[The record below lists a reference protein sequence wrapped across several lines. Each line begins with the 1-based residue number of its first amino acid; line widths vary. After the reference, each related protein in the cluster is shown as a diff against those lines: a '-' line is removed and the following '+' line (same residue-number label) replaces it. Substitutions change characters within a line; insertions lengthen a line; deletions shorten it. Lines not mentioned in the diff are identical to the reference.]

1 MSDDLFENTPTSSGD
16 YDASSIEVLEG
27 LEPVRRRPG
36 MYIGGTDDRALHHL
50 VAEVLDNA
58 MDEAVA
64 GHATRIELRLDEG
77 NRVVVSDNG
86 RGIPVGEHPKYPGK
100 STLEVI
106 LSTLH
111 SGGKFS
117 GKAYATSGGLHGVGV
132 SVVNALSSDTRV
144 EVARDKQLYAQ
155 KFSRG
160 ETLGPIEQLGP
171 TPNRRGTTVSFVP
184 DTEIFGDRQFNPKKL
199 FKLARSK
206 AYLFA
211 GVEIRWKCAPSLT
224 SDDIPA
230 EAVFKFPGGLADHL
244 AEQLGGRECVTA
256 QPFAGTQDFPD
267 EAGRVEWAIAWP
279 LYSDGSTSWYCN
291 TVPTPDGGTHVQGL
305 RAALTKALRAFGELT
320 GAKKAKDLTAD
331 DVMVGAEVMLSVFI
345 RDPQFQSQT
354 KDRLTSPEA
363 ARLVENAVR
372 DHFDHFL
379 SDNMERGKALLG
391 QVMERMD
398 ERLRRKQEREIKRK
412 TATNAKKL
420 RLPGKLTDCSG
431 EGEGETELFIVE
443 GDSAGGSAKQ
453 ARNRKTQAILPIRGK
468 ILNVASATADKIR
481 ANSEIADLTLAM
493 GCGTRKDC
501 EPENLRYDRI
511 IIMTDADVDGAHI
524 RTLLLTFFYRQT
536 RELIERGHIYI
547 AQPPLYKATR
557 GRSELYLKDE
567 RALEDYL
574 LDGGIEDAVFTT
586 QDGTTHA
593 GQDLLAILH
602 QSREI
607 VNAINNLNTRYNRN
621 LVEQAAIVGGLD
633 PEGIANPDRSGE
645 TLKRVANRLD
655 RISDELER
663 GWTGEV
669 TDEEALAFSR
679 TVRGVTET
687 HHIDRA
693 LLQSAD
699 ARKLRQLADR
709 LDELFGGV
717 PTLARKGDTINI
729 FGPASLFKAVTDAG
743 RKGVSMQRY
752 KGLGEMN
759 AEQLW
764 ETTLDPNART
774 LLRVEIDQTDEA
786 DQIFTALMGDL
797 VEPRRDFIQDNALNV
812 SNLDV

>member
-1 MSDDLFENTPTSSGD
+1 MAMSDDLFENTPTSSGD
-16 YDASSIEVLEG
+16 YDSSSIEVLEG

-50 VAEVLDNA
+50 AAEVLDNA

-64 GHATRIELRLDEG
+64 GHASRIEMRLDEA
-77 NRVVVSDNG
+77 NRLHISDNG
-86 RGIPVGEHPKYPGK
+86 RGIPVDEHPKFPGK

-132 SVVNALSSDTRV
+132 SVVNALSSHTRV

-155 KFSRG
+155 EFSKG
-160 ETLGPIEQLGP
+160 ETLGKIEVVGAA
-171 TPNRRGTTVSFVP
+171 PNRRGTTVSFTP
-184 DTEIFGDRQFNPKKL
+184 DTEIFGDRQFKPHRL

-211 GVEIRWKCAPSLT
+211 GVEIRWKCAESLSSEDVPT
-224 SDDIPA
+224 

-244 AEQLGGRECVTA
+244 AEQIGSRECVTA
-256 QPFAGTQDFPD
+256 QVFAGNQDFPD
-267 EAGRVEWAIAWP
+267 DNGQSMGRVEWAIGWP

-291 TVPTPDGGTHVQGL
+291 TVPTPDGGTHEQGL
-305 RAALTKALRAFGELT
+305 RGALTKALRAFGDLT
-320 GAKKAKDLTAD
+320 GAKKAKDITAD
-331 DVMVGAEVMLSVFI
+331 DIMTGGEVMLSVFI

-379 SDNMERGKALLG
+379 TDNMDRGKALLG
-391 QVMERMD
+391 EVMERMD

-431 EGEGETELFIVE
+431 EGDRETELFIVE

-453 ARNRKTQAILPIRGK
+453 ARDRKTQAILPIRGK

-501 EPENLRYDRI
+501 DATDLRYDRI

-524 RTLLLTFFYRQT
+524 ATLLMTFFFQEMPDVVRSGALY
-536 RELIERGHIYI
+536 L
-547 AQPPLYKATR
+547 AQPPLYRLTAGKESRYAR
-557 GRSELYLKDE
+557 DDVH
-567 RALEDYL
+567 RA
-574 LDGGIEDAVFTT
+574 
-586 QDGTTHA
+586 
-593 GQDLLAILH
+593 
-602 QSREI
+602 
-607 VNAINNLNTRYNRN
+607 
-621 LVEQAAIVGGLD
+621 
-633 PEGIANPDRSGE
+633 
-645 TLKRVANRLD
+645 
-655 RISDELER
+655 ELEATVFK
-663 GWTGEV
+663 GKKVEV
-669 TDEEALAFSR
+669 
-679 TVRGVTET
+679 
-687 HHIDRA
+687 
-693 LLQSAD
+693 
-699 ARKLRQLADR
+699 
-709 LDELFGGV
+709 
-717 PTLARKGDTINI
+717 
-729 FGPASLFKAVTDAG
+729 G
-743 RKGVSMQRY
+743 RF

-759 AEQLW
+759 PQQLR
-764 ETTLDPNART
+764 ETTMNPETRSLVRIT
-774 LLRVEIDQTDEA
+774 LPVEFEQRAGVKELVDQ
-786 DQIFTALMGDL
+786 LMGRNP
-797 VEPRRDFIQDNALNV
+797 EHRFNFIQNRAGEMDRDMIDA
-812 SNLDV
+812 

>member
-1 MSDDLFENTPTSSGD
+1 MADDLFENTPTSSGD

-64 GHATRIELRLDEG
+64 GHASRIEIRLDEG
-77 NRVVVSDNG
+77 NKVTISDNG
-86 RGIPVGEHPKYPGK
+86 RGIPVAEHPKYPGK

-106 LSTLH
+106 LTTLH

-132 SVVNALSSDTRV
+132 SVVNALSDYTRV
-144 EVARDKQLYAQ
+144 EVARDKQLFAQ
-155 KFSRG
+155 EFSKG
-160 ETLGPIEQLGP
+160 HPTGKLQELGP
-171 TPNRRGTTVSFVP
+171 TPNRRGTTVTFTP
-184 DTEIFGDRQFNPKKL
+184 DAEIFGDRAFKPKRL

-211 GVEIRWKCAPSLT
+211 GVEIRWKCAEALT
-224 SDDIPA
+224 SDDVPA

-256 QPFAGTQDFPD
+256 QPFAGNQDFPD
-267 EAGRVEWAIAWP
+267 EQGRVEWAIAWP
-279 LYSDGSTSWYCN
+279 LFSDGSTSWYCN
-291 TVPTPDGGTHVQGL
+291 TVPTPDGGTHEQGL
-305 RAALTKALRAFGELT
+305 RAALTKGLRAFGDLT
-320 GAKKAKDLTAD
+320 GTKKAKDLTAD
-331 DVMVGAEVMLSVFI
+331 DVMNGAEVMLSVFI

-363 ARLVENAVR
+363 VRLVENAVR

-379 SDNMERGKALLG
+379 SDNMDRGKALLG

-431 EGEGETELFIVE
+431 EGDGETELFIVE

-481 ANSEIADLTLAM
+481 ANSEIADLSLAM

-501 EPENLRYDRI
+501 DAENLRYDRI

-524 RTLLLTFFYRQT
+524 ATLLMTFFFQEMTDVVRN
-536 RELIERGHIYI
+536 GHLYL
-547 AQPPLYKATR
+547 AQPPLYRLTAGKESRYAR
-557 GRSELYLKDE
+557 DDE
-567 RALEDYL
+567 HR
-574 LDGGIEDAVFTT
+574 
-586 QDGTTHA
+586 
-593 GQDLLAILH
+593 
-602 QSREI
+602 
-607 VNAINNLNTRYNRN
+607 
-621 LVEQAAIVGGLD
+621 
-633 PEGIANPDRSGE
+633 
-645 TLKRVANRLD
+645 K
-655 RISDELER
+655 ELEETVFK
-663 GWTGEV
+663 GKKVEV
-669 TDEEALAFSR
+669 
-679 TVRGVTET
+679 
-687 HHIDRA
+687 
-693 LLQSAD
+693 
-699 ARKLRQLADR
+699 
-709 LDELFGGV
+709 
-717 PTLARKGDTINI
+717 
-729 FGPASLFKAVTDAG
+729 G
-743 RKGVSMQRY
+743 RF

-759 AEQLW
+759 PQQLR
-764 ETTLDPNART
+764 ETTMNPETRSLIRIT
-774 LLRVEIDQTDEA
+774 LPAEFEDRAKVKELVDQ
-786 DQIFTALMGDL
+786 LMGRNP
-797 VEPRRDFIQDNALNV
+797 EHRFNFIQNNAGEF
-812 SNLDV
+812 DREMIDA